1 VALKQ
6 FTRADRSGAVACL
19 ILGDEEA
26 ENQTV
31 KLKWMASKEQQAIA
45 QAELLKMTDELR
57 QQLNAFSSPGGSLDL
72 QDQLNLAVMK
82 ENTFAKKA
90 PRLHYAHCSCRRWR
104 L

>member
-1 VALKQ
+1 LSGSGFKKQ
-6 FTRADRSGAVACL
+6 FTRADREWRGGCL

-57 QQLNAFSSPGGSLDL
+57 QQLNAFVLVAESGRTRPAKPGRHEG
-72 QDQLNLAVMK
+72 
-82 ENTFAKKA
+82 E
-90 PRLHYAHCSCRRWR
+90 YI
-104 L
+104 